1 MTKEKMTR
9 LLLNSAQLEVLE
21 LMSDSM
27 TIIDTDIARLR
38 KIISKLYDELMDL
51 WNEDIKLND
60 DLIWGKWK
68 SED

>member
-51 WNEDIKLND
+51 WNKEIKLND
-60 DLIWGKWK
+60 ELIWGKWK

>member
-27 TIIDTDIARLR
+27 TIIDADIARLR

-51 WNEDIKLND
+51 WNKEIKLND
-60 DLIWGKWK
+60 ELIWGKWK